1 MCDGDDD
8 YFKGFID
15 AIKILKGVLFNKENQ
30 IKKKKD
36 LILPKKKEKKKVK
49 LFIPEIREYI
59 NNPRDSIKSNQ
70 TVQLTIKNLKKKP
83 EINLN
88 SSKIISSVKSE
99 INLLSTNSTS
109 NESESNCN
117 LPHKEINDIKKPI
130 NKENIEKEKNNLEN
144 KIKSSLNLKDNIEDD
159 ELLISEDSNLICEY
173 EKNKITFTKNGLF
186 EFFNKLFSLTEFKPL
201 WDKDN
206 LKIEI
211 RDEGTPLTNEFCLV
225 RATYTQ
231 KKSELGLNKS
241 IENQLKFTYNP
252 KFRTIWD
259 EVIKEIKIFEG
270 NDKNYVVMSWANSPC
285 FLMSERYAIEKRFIV
300 NKNNEILIFS
310 TSVPDDY
317 KNIDVDAIKIISYC
331 NLVKIFE
338 DNDNIY
344 YQCLNQNDYKMIIPQ
359 FLLNITLPLTSKNWY
374 INLQQ
379 FSFKNKVEN
388 DEVKELSE
396 EEIKYLC

>member
-1 MCDGDDD
+1 MCDDDD
-8 YFKGFID
+8 NFKGFIET
-15 AIKILKGVLFNKENQ
+15 IMILKNVLFNKENQ

-117 LPHKEINDIKKPI
+117 LPHKEINDIKEPI
-130 NKENIEKEKNNLEN
+130 NKENIEKEKNNTEN
-144 KIKSSLNLKDNIEDD
+144 KIQSTLNLKDNIEDD

-270 NDKNYVVMSWANSPC
+270 NDKNYVVLSWANSPC

-300 NKNNEILIFS
+300 NKNNEFLIFS

-317 KNIDVDAIKIISYC
+317 KNIEVDAIKIISYC

>member
-1 MCDGDDD
+1 MCDDDN
-8 YFKGFID
+8 FKGFID
-15 AIKILKGVLFNKENQ
+15 TIKILKDVLFNKENQ

-117 LPHKEINDIKKPI
+117 LPHKEINDIKEPI
-130 NKENIEKEKNNLEN
+130 NKENIEKEKNNIEN

-186 EFFNKLFSLTEFKPL
+186 EFFNKLFSLTEFKLL

-270 NDKNYVVMSWANSPC
+270 NDKNYVVLSWANSPC

-300 NKNNEILIFS
+300 NKNNEFLIFS
-310 TSVPDDY
+310 TSVPDYY
-317 KNIDVDAIKIISYC
+317 KNIEVDAIKIISYC

>member
-1 MCDGDDD
+1 MCDDDN
-8 YFKGFID
+8 FKGFID
-15 AIKILKGVLFNKENQ
+15 TIKILKDVLFNKENQ

-49 LFIPEIREYI
+49 LFIPDIREYI

-117 LPHKEINDIKKPI
+117 LPHKEINDIKEPI
-130 NKENIEKEKNNLEN
+130 NKENIEKEKNNIEN

-186 EFFNKLFSLTEFKPL
+186 EFFNKLFSLTEFKLL

-270 NDKNYVVMSWANSPC
+270 NDKNYVVLSWANSPC

-300 NKNNEILIFS
+300 NKNNEFLIFS

-317 KNIDVDAIKIISYC
+317 KNIEVDAIKIISYC

>member
-1 MCDGDDD
+1 MCDDDN
-8 YFKGFID
+8 FKGFID
-15 AIKILKGVLFNKENQ
+15 TIKILKDVLFNKENQ

-49 LFIPEIREYI
+49 LFIPEIREY
-59 NNPRDSIKSNQ
+59 NNIPRDSIKSNQ

-117 LPHKEINDIKKPI
+117 LPHKEINDIKEPI
-130 NKENIEKEKNNLEN
+130 NKENIEKEKNNIEN

-186 EFFNKLFSLTEFKPL
+186 EFFNKLFSLTEFKLL

-270 NDKNYVVMSWANSPC
+270 NDKNYVVLSWANSPC

-300 NKNNEILIFS
+300 NKNNEFLIFS
-310 TSVPDDY
+310 TSVPDYY
-317 KNIDVDAIKIISYC
+317 KNIEVDAIKIISYC

>member
-1 MCDGDDD
+1 MCDDDN
-8 YFKGFID
+8 FKGFID
-15 AIKILKGVLFNKENQ
+15 TIKILKDVLFNKENQ

-49 LFIPEIREYI
+49 LFIPDIREYI

-109 NESESNCN
+109 NKSESNCN
-117 LPHKEINDIKKPI
+117 LPHKEINDIKEPI
-130 NKENIEKEKNNLEN
+130 NKENIEKEKNNIEN

-186 EFFNKLFSLTEFKPL
+186 EFFNKLFSLTEFKLL

-270 NDKNYVVMSWANSPC
+270 NDKNYVVLSWANSPC

-300 NKNNEILIFS
+300 NKNNEFLIFS

-317 KNIDVDAIKIISYC
+317 KNIEVDAIKIISYC

>member
-1 MCDGDDD
+1 MGI
-8 YFKGFID
+8 G
-15 AIKILKGVLFNKENQ
+15 E
-30 IKKKKD
+30 
-36 LILPKKKEKKKVK
+36 KVK

-270 NDKNYVVMSWANSPC
+270 NDKNYVVLSWANSPC

>member
-1 MCDGDDD
+1 MCDDDD
-8 YFKGFID
+8 NFKGFIET
-15 AIKILKGVLFNKENQ
+15 IMILKDVLFNKENQ

-49 LFIPEIREYI
+49 LFIPEIREYV

>member
-1 MCDGDDD
+1 MCDDDN
-8 YFKGFID
+8 FKGFID
-15 AIKILKGVLFNKENQ
+15 TIKILKDVLFNKENQ

-117 LPHKEINDIKKPI
+117 LPHKEINDIKEPI

-144 KIKSSLNLKDNIEDD
+144 KIKSSLNLKDYIEDD

-270 NDKNYVVMSWANSPC
+270 NDKNYVVLSWANSPC

-300 NKNNEILIFS
+300 NKNNEFLIFS
-310 TSVPDDY
+310 TSVPDYY
-317 KNIDVDAIKIISYC
+317 KNIEVDAIKIISYC

>member
-1 MCDGDDD
+1 MCDDDN
-8 YFKGFID
+8 FKGFID
-15 AIKILKGVLFNKENQ
+15 TIKILKDVLFNKENQ

-49 LFIPEIREYI
+49 LFIPEIREY
-59 NNPRDSIKSNQ
+59 NNIPRDSIKSNQ

-117 LPHKEINDIKKPI
+117 LPHKEINDIKEPI
-130 NKENIEKEKNNLEN
+130 NKENIEKEKNNTEN
-144 KIKSSLNLKDNIEDD
+144 KIQSTLNLKDNIEDD

-201 WDKDN
+201 WNKDN

-270 NDKNYVVMSWANSPC
+270 NDKNYVVLSWANSPC

-300 NKNNEILIFS
+300 NKNNEFLIFS
-310 TSVPDDY
+310 TSVPDYY
-317 KNIDVDAIKIISYC
+317 KNIEVDAIKIISYC

>member
-1 MCDGDDD
+1 MCDDDD
-8 YFKGFID
+8 NFKGFIET
-15 AIKILKGVLFNKENQ
+15 IMILKDVLFNKENQ

>member
-1 MCDGDDD
+1 MSDDD
-8 YFKGFID
+8 FFKDFID
-15 AIKILKGVLFNKENQ
+15 TIMILKNVLFNKENQ

-49 LFIPEIREYI
+49 LFIPEIREY
-59 NNPRDSIKSNQ
+59 NNYPRDSIKSNQ

-117 LPHKEINDIKKPI
+117 LPHKEINDIKEPI

-270 NDKNYVVMSWANSPC
+270 NDKNYVVLSWANSPC

-300 NKNNEILIFS
+300 NKNNEFLIFS
-310 TSVPDDY
+310 TSVPDYY
-317 KNIDVDAIKIISYC
+317 KNFEVDAIKIISYC

>member
-1 MCDGDDD
+1 MCDDDN
-8 YFKGFID
+8 FKGFID
-15 AIKILKGVLFNKENQ
+15 TIKILKDVLFNKENQ

-49 LFIPEIREYI
+49 LFIPEIREY
-59 NNPRDSIKSNQ
+59 NNIPRDSIKSNQ

-117 LPHKEINDIKKPI
+117 LPHKEINDIKEPI
-130 NKENIEKEKNNLEN
+130 NKENIEKEKNNIEN

-186 EFFNKLFSLTEFKPL
+186 EFFNKLFSLTEFKLL

-225 RATYTQ
+225 RTTYTQ

-270 NDKNYVVMSWANSPC
+270 NDKNYVVLSWANSPC

-317 KNIDVDAIKIISYC
+317 KNIEVDAIKIISYC

-338 DNDNIY
+338 DNDNII